1 MNSAYSSLRSLL
13 PERRAANT
21 TGFPVEPRRVKAWV
35 DALPR
40 ANHAGTLRLLVEAL
54 DALRDMPLDGVQR
67 LTTLEALRP
76 SLLDAIAQL
85 ETQLQGTSFPL
96 PPAKEKVA
104 EQILSLQH
112 ELALGYRMAVVE
124 ACATTGKVP
133 MLRGGQV
140 AQALE
145 RALFHGLR
153 QQAAS
158 YYLYRTPEEGAWI
171 GLHALYRFAQE
182 ASLADKASDEPV
194 EKTALSPRQLY
205 THALLLA
212 LSNPYRFTQ
221 REQSDLWPLTRD
233 LAAQVEL
240 DSTRRHEGAFAVPM
254 SEDRGPGYLPEE
266 RVSDGQALLWV
277 DLGALRTL
285 FDAALDGA
293 AFEGQVQVRLAR
305 SRTLTASADLL
316 RRLRQ
321 SWGQAADRGH
331 QRLGAVHTL
340 DTVIGLTGLHYHLAG
355 SLDFDTFMRDVR
367 GVGAASD
374 ERAAWVHGVSTDAA
388 RVPTSRARV
397 LDQSL
402 GGYRLAWER
411 AESVRARVGELI
423 GLTPTLAGDSLDREA
438 RSWMVGVIR
447 WLRYDP
453 QGGVDAGVELLARRA
468 YAVGLRSLDATGVPR
483 APLRG
488 IQISHLRL
496 QDAGAMHF
504 LAPSVLDAQVPRI
517 EVARA
522 ADPDH
527 FEESQ
532 AQVSECD
539 DLRVLENAGDYL
551 LLAAQPAA
559 SAEHA

>member
-1 MNSAYSSLRSLL
+1 MNSAYSSLRDLL
-13 PERRAANT
+13 PERRAAGT

-40 ANHAGTLRLLVEAL
+40 ANQAGTLRLLVEAL
-54 DALRDMPLDGVQR
+54 DALRDMSLDGVQR

-85 ETQLQGTSFPL
+85 EGQLQGTSFPL

-112 ELALGYRMAVVE
+112 DLALGYSMAVVE
-124 ACATTGKVP
+124 ACAPAGKVP
-133 MLRGGQV
+133 MLRGSQV
-140 AQALE
+140 GQALE

-158 YYLYRTPEEGAWI
+158 YYLYRMPEAGAWL
-171 GLHALYRFAQE
+171 GLHALYRFAKE
-182 ASLADKASDEPV
+182 SSLADKAVEESV
-194 EKTALSPRQLY
+194 EKTSLTPRHIY

-221 REQSDLWPLTRD
+221 REQSDLWPVTRD
-233 LAAQVEL
+233 LATTVEL
-240 DSTRRHEGAFAVPM
+240 DNQRRHEGAFAVPV
-254 SEDRGPGYLPEE
+254 SEDRGPGYIPEE
-266 RVSDGQALLWV
+266 RVSEGQALSWV
-277 DLGALRTL
+277 DLGPLRTL
-285 FDAALDGA
+285 FDNALEGA
-293 AFEGQVQVRLAR
+293 ADGPVHVRLAR
-305 SRTLTASADLL
+305 GRTLVAAGELL

-355 SLDFDTFMRDVR
+355 SLDFDTFMREVR

-374 ERAAWVHGVSTDAA
+374 ERAAWAHGVGNDAA
-388 RVPTSRARV
+388 RVPTARARV

-402 GGYRLAWER
+402 GGYRLAWDR
-411 AESVRARVGELI
+411 AESVRARVGELV
-423 GLTPTLAGDSLDREA
+423 GLTPTLAGDTLDREA

-468 YAVGLRSLDATGVPR
+468 YAVGLRSLDASGIPR

-488 IQISHLRL
+488 VQINHLRA
-496 QDAGAMHF
+496 QDTSAVHF
-504 LAPSVLDAQVPRI
+504 LAPSVLDAAVPRI

-527 FEESQ
+527 FEETQ
-532 AQVSECD
+532 AQISECD

-551 LLAAQPAA
+551 LLTAQPA
-559 SAEHA
+559 EQHA